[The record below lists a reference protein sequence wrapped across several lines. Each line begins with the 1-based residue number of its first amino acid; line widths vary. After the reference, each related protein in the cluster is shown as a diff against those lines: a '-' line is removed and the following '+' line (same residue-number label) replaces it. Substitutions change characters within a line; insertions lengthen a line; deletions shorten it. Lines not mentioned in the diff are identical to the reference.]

1 MRVHHRNL
9 TNLVGYMNDEGHLG
23 LIYEYMAKGNL
34 AEHLSGNLLALAATY
49 KLIEHTSLPN
59 S

>member
-9 TNLVGYMNDEGHLG
+9 TNLVGYMNDGGHLG

-34 AEHLSGNLLALAATY
+34 AEHLSGKSSSSTYNLHHML
-49 KLIEHTSLPN
+49 HN
-59 S
+59 ST